1 MKLASI
7 NCITALRITIMG
19 IAGEKVIADAAIV
32 MNHSAMIVMMLAC
45 SNGIKTKVFPQ
56 TKIAAAL

>member
-1 MKLASI
+1 
-7 NCITALRITIMG
+7 MG
-19 IAGEKVIADAAIV
+19 IAGVKVVADAAIV
-32 MNHSAMIVMMLAC
+32 MNRSAMIVMMLVY

>member
-1 MKLASI
+1 MEI
-7 NCITALRITIMG
+7 V
-19 IAGEKVIADAAIV
+19 GEKVIADAAIV

-45 SNGIKTKVFPQ
+45 SSDKKTKVFPQ